1 MKFNALNKYIEIKNR
16 YFLQNQPTNVGASI
30 KPGVKAQPKPQVS
43 FALKSLAHECGR
55 QQLWLS
61 PTSRARLAI
70 ANVPGVS
77 RYRAT
82 PQALCWHPLRG
93 LKSNRQLS
101 RENSANIFLKF
112 SLKFLLIFFA
122 VSISTSLF
130 AQKTSTV
137 SDSENHQIKNA
148 HIILRNENGVIIREI
163 TTDKNGEF
171 TLPDLRTGNY
181 SITAEAEGMIQI
193 GGAQKITINKNSAT
207 PALQLKLQIAAIK
220 DSIIVS
226 ATRTDNNL
234 SETPA
239 SAYVI
244 SANDLARS
252 QRTHVLDALRGSPGV
267 SVMQSARR
275 GGVTSIFVR
284 GGESDYTKVLVDG
297 IPINDAGGAFDLSD
311 FTTEN
316 AERIEFVRGSNSAL
330 YGSDAMSGVLQ
341 FITKRGTSSTP
352 EIEFSAEGGSFAFNR
367 QVAKISGANN
377 GFDYSASFAHLRT
390 NGRGRND
397 DYQNRTASANLG
409 YRFSERTN
417 LRFMARSENSGLGVP
432 GATANYFS
440 DPDDRARRR
449 RIATGIKLDDQTSRL
464 WHQQFSFVF
473 AENNQLGIDPVAQ
486 DLTKPNTPVD
496 TNFAFNDFVSFFN
509 NHQKRRGLR
518 YQSDFVLPKSNLLS
532 TGIEYEKE
540 SSVFDSGS
548 RVAPNR
554 RNIGF
559 FVQDQFFAASRFVLT
574 AGLRVENNRT
584 DLPPSFASV
593 LKTLGSKPFTGS
605 VGFGTKATP
614 KFSALI
620 VAHKGD
626 ESFGATKFRA
636 SYGAGIKAP
645 TLVETFSPNSF
656 FLGNPGLKPER
667 AQSFDAGIEQLFW
680 RDRVRVEATFF
691 ANYFR
696 DQIAYVGDP
705 ASFGGP
711 VTTATGVLTSFIN
724 NDRARARG
732 VELSLAIRPTRSLSL
747 SGNYTLTDSKLIAA
761 APIIDFNSLK
771 LVPNPEVGFSLLRRP
786 KHSGTINVA
795 WTAEKFALN
804 LDGFFI
810 GKRRDVD
817 PVTFSR
823 FANSK
828 GYQKVDVASSYQF
841 TPHITGFTRIENLLN
856 QNYQEVLGY
865 PAYRL
870 NFSVGVKI
878 NLSKK

>member
-1 MKFNALNKYIEIKNR
+1 MKFTALIKY
-16 YFLQNQPTNVGASI
+16 FVQNQPTNVGASI
-30 KPGVKAQPKPQVS
+30 KPGVKAQPQPQVEIAINS
-43 FALKSLAHECGR
+43 SAHEGGR
-55 QQLWLS
+55 QTLKLS
-61 PTSRARLAI
+61 PTSWANRMI

-77 RYRAT
+77 RRCAP

-93 LKSNRQLS
+93 LKSRLH
-101 RENSANIFLKF
+101 L
-112 SLKFLLIFFA
+112 SLKYSEKLFLTFSSKLWLLFIILSF
-122 VSISTSLF
+122 STILY
-130 AQKTSTV
+130 AQKTNTV
-137 SDSENHQIKNA
+137 SDSENNQISNA
-148 HIILRNENGVIIREI
+148 RVIVRIASGTVVREI
-163 TTDKNGEF
+163 STDKNGEF
-171 TLPDLRTGNY
+171 TLSDLPLGEY
-181 SITAEAEGMIQI
+181 SITAEAEGMTQI
-193 GGAQKITINKNSAT
+193 GGAQKFTINKNSAA
-207 PALQLKLQIAAIK
+207 PVVQLKLQIAAIK
-220 DSIIVS
+220 DSILVS
-226 ATRTDNNL
+226 ATRTENNL
-234 SETPA
+234 AETPA

-252 QRTHVLDALRGSPGV
+252 QRSHVLDALRSSPGV

-377 GFDYSASFAHLRT
+377 GFDYSGSFAHLRT

-417 LRFMARSENSGLGVP
+417 LRLMARSENSGLGVP

-440 DPDDRARRR
+440 DPDERARRR
-449 RIATGIKLDDQTSRL
+449 RIATGIKLDDQTSRV

-473 AENNQLGIDPVAQ
+473 AENNQLGLDPKAQ

-496 TNFAFNDFVSFFN
+496 TNFAFNDFASFFN

-518 YQSDFVLPKSNLLS
+518 YQSDFVLPHSNLLS

-540 SSVFDSGS
+540 SAVFDSGS

-559 FVQDQFFAASRFVLT
+559 FAQNQFFAASRFVLT

-584 DLPPSFASV
+584 DLPTSFANV

-614 KFSALI
+614 KISALI

-626 ESFGATKFRA
+626 ENFGATKFRA

-680 RDRVRVEATFF
+680 RDRVRIEATFF

-711 VTTATGVLTSFIN
+711 VTTSTGVLTSFIN

-761 APIIDFNSLK
+761 ASIIDFNTLK
-771 LVPNPEVGFSLLRRP
+771 LIPNPEVGFSLLRRP
-786 KHSGTINVA
+786 KNSGSINLA
-795 WTAEKFALN
+795 WTAEKFVLN

-823 FANSK
+823 FASSK
-828 GYQKVDVASSYQF
+828 GYQKIDVASSYKF
-841 TPHITGFTRIENLLN
+841 TSYMTAFARVENLLN

-870 NFSVGVKI
+870 NFSVGMKF
-878 NLSKK
+878 NLGKK

>member
-1 MKFNALNKYIEIKNR
+1 MKLNALNKYIEIKNGSLR
-16 YFLQNQPTNVGASI
+16 FL
-30 KPGVKAQPKPQVS
+30 
-43 FALKSLAHECGR
+43 
-55 QQLWLS
+55 
-61 PTSRARLAI
+61 
-70 ANVPGVS
+70 
-77 RYRAT
+77 
-82 PQALCWHPLRG
+82 
-93 LKSNRQLS
+93 
-101 RENSANIFLKF
+101 
-112 SLKFLLIFFA
+112 FLLFA
-122 VSISTSLF
+122 ISLSINLY

-137 SDSENHQIKNA
+137 SDPENNQIKNA
-148 HIILRNENGVIIREI
+148 HVIVRNASGSIVREI

-171 TLPDLRTGNY
+171 ALSDLQAGDY
-181 SITAEAEGMIQI
+181 SITAEAEGMTQI
-193 GGAQKITINKNSAT
+193 GGAQKITINRNSAA
-207 PALQLKLQIAAIK
+207 PVVQLKLQIAAIK
-220 DSIIVS
+220 DSILIS
-226 ATRTDNNL
+226 ATRTENNL
-234 SETPA
+234 AETPV

-252 QRTHVLDALRGSPGV
+252 QRSNVLDALRSSPGV
-267 SVMQSARR
+267 SVMQTARR

-352 EIEFSAEGGSFAFNR
+352 DIEFSAEGGSFAFNR

-390 NGRGRND
+390 NGRDRND
-397 DYQNRTASANLG
+397 DYQNRTASLNLG

-417 LRFMARSENSGLGVP
+417 LRFMARSGNSGLGVP
-432 GATANYFS
+432 GATAKYFP
-440 DPDDRARRR
+440 DPDERARRR
-449 RIATGIKLDDQTSRL
+449 RIAAGIKLDDQTSRL

-473 AENNQLGIDPVAQ
+473 AENNQLGLDPKAQ
-486 DLTKPNTPVD
+486 DLTKPNTPPD
-496 TNFAFNDFVSFFN
+496 TFFAFNDFVSVFN

-518 YQSDFVLPKSNLLS
+518 YQSDVVLPHSNLLS
-532 TGIEYEKE
+532 AGIEYEKE
-540 SSVFDSGS
+540 SAVFDSGS

-559 FVQDQFFAASRFVLT
+559 FVQNQFFAASHFVLT
-574 AGLRVENNRT
+574 AGVRVENNRT
-584 DLPPSFASV
+584 DLPASFASV
-593 LKTLGSKPFTGS
+593 LKTLGSAPFTGS

-614 KFSALI
+614 KISALV
-620 VAHKGD
+620 VARKGD
-626 ESFGATKFRA
+626 DNFGATKFRA

-645 TLVETFSPNSF
+645 TLVEAFSPNSY

-667 AQSFDAGIEQLFW
+667 AQSFDAGVEQLF
-680 RDRVRVEATFF
+680 RGDRVRLVATFF
-691 ANYFR
+691 SNYFR

-705 ASFGGP
+705 TSFGGP
-711 VTTATGVLTSFIN
+711 IKTATGVLTSFVN

-732 VELSLAIRPTRSLSL
+732 LELSATIRPTRNLSL
-747 SGNYTLTDSKLIAA
+747 NGNYTLTDSKLIAA
-761 APIIDFNSLK
+761 AAIIDFGTLK

-786 KHSGTINVA
+786 KHSGTMNIA

-810 GKRRDVD
+810 GQRRDVD

-823 FANSK
+823 FAHSK
-828 GYQKVDVASSYQF
+828 GYQKVDVASSYKF
-841 TPHITGFTRIENLLN
+841 SSYVTGFARIENLLN

-870 NFSVGVKI
+870 NFSVGMKF
-878 NLSKK
+878 NLGRK

>member
-1 MKFNALNKYIEIKNR
+1 MKF
-16 YFLQNQPTNVGASI
+16 T
-30 KPGVKAQPKPQVS
+30 
-43 FALKSLAHECGR
+43 ALKKLIHS
-55 QQLWLS
+55 
-61 PTSRARLAI
+61 
-70 ANVPGVS
+70 NNPGVS
-77 RYRAT
+77 RSSAP
-82 PQALCWHPLRG
+82 PQASCLHPLRG
-93 LKSNRQLS
+93 LKFLPRVLS
-101 RENSANIFLKF
+101 L
-112 SLKFLLIFFA
+112 LLILTFA
-122 VSISTSLF
+122 TTAF
-130 AQKTSTV
+130 AQRTSTV
-137 SDSENHQIKNA
+137 SDPENKQIKNA
-148 HIILRNENGVIIREI
+148 RIIVRNASGSIVREI

-171 TLPDLRTGNY
+171 TLPDLQSGDY
-181 SITAEAEGMIQI
+181 SITAEAEGMTQI
-193 GGAQKITINKNSAT
+193 GGAQKISINGNFAA
-207 PALQLKLQIAAIK
+207 PVLQIKLQVAAIK

-239 SAYVI
+239 SADVI

-252 QRTHVLDALRGSPGV
+252 QRSQVLDALRSSPGI
-267 SVMQSARR
+267 SVMQTARR

-297 IPINDAGGAFDLSD
+297 IPLNDAGGAFDLSD

-352 EIEFSAEGGSFAFNR
+352 EIELSAEGGSFAFNR

-409 YRFSERTN
+409 YRFNERTT
-417 LRFMARSENSGLGVP
+417 LRFLARSGNSGLGVP
-432 GATANYFS
+432 GATAKYFS
-440 DPDDRARRR
+440 DPDERARRR

-473 AENNQLGIDPVAQ
+473 AENNQLGLDPVAQ

-496 TNFAFNDFVSFFN
+496 TNFAFNDFVSFFK

-518 YQSDFVLPKSNLLS
+518 YQSDLVLPHSNLLS
-532 TGIEYEKE
+532 AGIEYEKE
-540 SSVFDSGS
+540 SAVFDSGFAGKN

-559 FVQDQFFAASRFVLT
+559 FVQNQFFAASRFVLT
-574 AGLRVENNRT
+574 AGVRVENNRT
-584 DLPPSFASV
+584 DLPASFATV
-593 LKTLGSKPFTGS
+593 LKGLGSASFIGS

-614 KFSALI
+614 KIAALI
-620 VAHKGD
+620 VARKGD
-626 ESFGATKFRA
+626 DNFGATKFRA

-645 TLVETFSPNSF
+645 TLVETFSPNSY

-680 RDRVRVEATFF
+680 RDRVRLEATFF

-711 VTTATGVLTSFIN
+711 IKTAQGVLTSFVN

-732 VELSLAIRPTRSLSL
+732 LELSATIRPTRNLSL
-747 SGNYTLTDSKLIAA
+747 NGNYTLTDSKLIAA
-761 APIIDFNSLK
+761 AQIIDFGTLK

-786 KHSGTINVA
+786 RHSGSINVA

-810 GKRRDVD
+810 GQRRDVD

-828 GYQKVDVASSYQF
+828 GYQKVDVASSYAF
-841 TPHITGFTRIENLLN
+841 TPRVTAFARIENLLN

-870 NFSVGVKI
+870 NFSAGLKVRLGGG
-878 NLSKK
+878 N

>member
-1 MKFNALNKYIEIKNR
+1 MKFTALKKLIHSVRI
-16 YFLQNQPTNVGASI
+16 QPAKSGDSI
-30 KPGVKAQPKPQVS
+30 KPGVKAKPEPQVD
-43 FALKSLAHECGR
+43 FALNSLAREVGR
-55 QQLWLS
+55 QPSNLS
-61 PTSRARLAI
+61 PASRATITI
-70 ANVPGVS
+70 ANIPGVS
-77 RYRAT
+77 RSCAP
-82 PQALCWHPLRG
+82 PQALCLHPLCG
-93 LKSNRQLS
+93 LKSLPRFLS
-101 RENSANIFLKF
+101 I
-112 SLKFLLIFFA
+112 LLILTFA
-122 VSISTSLF
+122 ANVY
-130 AQKTSTV
+130 AQRTSTV
-137 SDSENHQIKNA
+137 SDPENKQIKNA
-148 HIILRNENGVIIREI
+148 RIIVRNASGSIVREI

-171 TLPDLRTGNY
+171 TLPDLQSGDY

-193 GGAQKITINKNSAT
+193 GGAQKITINGNSAA
-207 PALQLKLQIAAIK
+207 PVLQIILQVAAIN

-252 QRTHVLDALRGSPGV
+252 QRSQVLDTLRSSPGI
-267 SVMQSARR
+267 SVMQTARR

-297 IPINDAGGAFDLSD
+297 IPLNDAGGAFDLSD

-352 EIEFSAEGGSFAFNR
+352 EIELSAEGGSFAFNR

-409 YRFSERTN
+409 YRFNERTT
-417 LRFMARSENSGLGVP
+417 LRFMARSGNSGLGVP
-432 GATANYFS
+432 GATAKYFS
-440 DPDDRARRR
+440 DPDERARRR

-473 AENNQLGIDPVAQ
+473 AENNQLGLDPIAQ

-518 YQSDFVLPKSNLLS
+518 YQSDLVLPHSNLLS
-532 TGIEYEKE
+532 AGIEYEKE
-540 SSVFDSGS
+540 SAVFDSGS

-559 FVQDQFFAASRFVLT
+559 FVQNQFFAASRFVLT
-574 AGLRVENNRT
+574 AGVRVENNRT
-584 DLPPSFASV
+584 DLPASFATV
-593 LKTLGSKPFTGS
+593 LKGLGSAPFTGS
-605 VGFGTKATP
+605 VGFGTKTTP
-614 KFSALI
+614 KIAALI
-620 VAHKGD
+620 VARKGD
-626 ESFGATKFRA
+626 DNFGATKFRT
-636 SYGAGIKAP
+636 SYGTGIKAP
-645 TLVETFSPNSF
+645 TLVETFSPNSY

-667 AQSFDAGIEQLFW
+667 AQSFDAGVEQLFW
-680 RDRVRVEATFF
+680 RDRVRLEATFF

-711 VTTATGVLTSFIN
+711 IKTSTGVLTSFVN

-732 VELSLAIRPTRSLSL
+732 LELSVAIRPTRNLSL
-747 SGNYTLTDSKLIAA
+747 NGNYTLTDSKLIAA
-761 APIIDFNSLK
+761 AAIIDYGTLK

-786 KHSGTINVA
+786 KHSSAINVA
-795 WTAEKFALN
+795 WTAEKFAFN

-810 GKRRDVD
+810 GQRRDVD

-828 GYQKVDVASSYQF
+828 GYQKVDVASSYKF
-841 TPHITGFTRIENLLN
+841 TPYLTAFARIENLLN

-870 NFSVGVKI
+870 NFSVGMKF

>member
-1 MKFNALNKYIEIKNR
+1 MKFAALNNHVGRKNGSLR
-16 YFLQNQPTNVGASI
+16 FLFLI
-30 KPGVKAQPKPQVS
+30 IS
-43 FALKSLAHECGR
+43 F
-55 QQLWLS
+55 
-61 PTSRARLAI
+61 
-70 ANVPGVS
+70 
-77 RYRAT
+77 
-82 PQALCWHPLRG
+82 
-93 LKSNRQLS
+93 
-101 RENSANIFLKF
+101 
-112 SLKFLLIFFA
+112 
-122 VSISTSLF
+122 STILY
-130 AQKTSTV
+130 AQKTNTV
-137 SDSENHQIKNA
+137 SDSENNQITNA
-148 HIILRNENGVIIREI
+148 RVIVRNASGTVVREI
-163 TTDKNGEF
+163 ATDKTGEF
-171 TLPDLRTGNY
+171 TLSNLPHGEY
-181 SITAEAEGMIQI
+181 SIIAEAEGMTQI
-193 GGAQKITINKNSAT
+193 GGAQKIIINKNSAA
-207 PALQLKLQIAAIK
+207 PVVQLKLQIAAIK
-220 DSIIVS
+220 DSILIT
-226 ATRTDNNL
+226 ATRTENNL
-234 SETPA
+234 AETPA

-244 SANDLARS
+244 SASDLARS
-252 QRTHVLDALRGSPGV
+252 QRSNVLDALRSSPGI

-352 EIEFSAEGGSFAFNR
+352 EIELSAEGGSFAFNR

-377 GFDYSASFAHLRT
+377 GFDYSGSFAHLRT

-440 DPDDRARRR
+440 DPDERARRR
-449 RIATGIKLDDQTSRL
+449 RIATGIKLDDQTSRI

-473 AENNQLGIDPVAQ
+473 AENNQLGLDPVAQ

-509 NHQKRRGLR
+509 NHQKRHGLR
-518 YQSDFVLPKSNLLS
+518 YQSDFVLPHSNLLS
-532 TGIEYEKE
+532 TGIEYERE
-540 SSVFDSGS
+540 SAVFDSGS

-574 AGLRVENNRT
+574 AGLRIENNRT
-584 DLPPSFASV
+584 DLPASFANV

-614 KFSALI
+614 KISALV

-626 ESFGATKFRA
+626 ENFGATKFRA

-645 TLVETFSPNSF
+645 TLVETFSPNSY

-667 AQSFDAGIEQLFW
+667 AQSFDAGVEQLFW
-680 RDRVRVEATFF
+680 RDRVRLEATFF

-711 VTTATGVLTSFIN
+711 VTTASGVLTSFVN
-724 NDRARARG
+724 NDRTRARG

-747 SGNYTLTDSKLIAA
+747 SGNYTLTNSKLVAA

-786 KHSGTINVA
+786 KHSGAINVA
-795 WTAEKFALN
+795 WTAEKFTLN
-804 LDGFFI
+804 LDGFFV
-810 GKRRDVD
+810 GNRRDVD

-823 FANSK
+823 FAGSK
-828 GYQKVDVASSYQF
+828 GYQKVDVASSYKF
-841 TPHITGFTRIENLLN
+841 TSYVTAFARVENLLN

-870 NFSVGVKI
+870 NFSVGMKF
-878 NLSKK
+878 NLNKK